1 MSRPINRMRP
11 VHPGEIL
18 REDFL
23 VPIQDE
29 RLARYF
35 GGDAESWMSLQAA
48 YDLKTLPT
56 RDEIRKRVVPRAA

>member
-23 VPIQDE
+23 VPIRMSDSPAI
-29 RLARYF
+29 LAVMRSR
-35 GGDAESWMSLQAA
+35 G
-48 YDLKTLPT
+48 
-56 RDEIRKRVVPRAA
+56 